1 LRRALRPS
9 LLPPPVGDEMTPVE
23 PPARPEWDSATYHR
37 VSAPHVEW
45 GKKVLAKLT
54 LRGDET
60 VLDAGC
66 GTGRLTAELLD
77 RLPRGH
83 VVALDLSE
91 NMLGTAQDYLQERYQ
106 GRVEFV
112 RADLLALPFQDA
124 FDGIF
129 STATFH
135 WVLDHDALF
144 RNLRRAVRPGGW
156 LCAQCGGGPNLARL
170 MARVNALASSAP
182 FSATLAGFDKPTFYA
197 TNTKEEADR
206 LRRAGLADIE
216 TSLEPAPT
224 KVENAAAYMEFV
236 RTIILR
242 HHMER
247 LPNASLREQFMQ
259 ELARQAAL
267 DQPPYELD
275 YWRLNL
281 QARRPG

>member
-1 LRRALRPS
+1 
-9 LLPPPVGDEMTPVE
+9 MTANE
-23 PPARPEWDSATYHR
+23 LPARPEWDSATYHR

-45 GKKVLAKLT
+45 GKKVLAKLR

-83 VVALDLSE
+83 VVALDVSE
-91 NMLGTAQDYLQERYQ
+91 NMLGTARDYLKERYR

-144 RNLRRAVRPGGW
+144 RNLHRALRPEGW

-170 MARVNALASSAP
+170 MARVNALANSQP
-182 FSATLAGFDKPTFYA
+182 FSRTLAGFDKPTFYA
-197 TNTKEEADR
+197 TDAEEVVDR
-206 LRRAGLADIE
+206 LERAGFTDVEAG
-216 TSLEPAPT
+216 LESAPT
-224 KVENAAAYMEFV
+224 RLENAAAYTEFV

-247 LPNASLREQFMQ
+247 LPDAALRDQFLS
-259 ELARQAAL
+259 EVACQAGL

-275 YWRLNL
+275 YWRLNME
-281 QARRPG
+281 ARKPG